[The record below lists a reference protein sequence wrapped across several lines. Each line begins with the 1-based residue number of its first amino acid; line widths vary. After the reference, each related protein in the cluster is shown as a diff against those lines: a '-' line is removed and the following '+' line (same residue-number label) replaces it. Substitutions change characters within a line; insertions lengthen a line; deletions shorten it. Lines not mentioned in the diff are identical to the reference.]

1 MSTDI
6 SQLSVFYQWGNNDMA
21 IRRIKAHYAIEDG
34 DILKIT
40 NKSNR
45 MAHLM
50 FAVLLATIVVLI
62 GLSNVDWLLQIL
74 IVAIAALVGFC
85 TGSSGI
91 EREVPRA
98 DLVEIKRYNWPPRVT
113 VILDDER
120 AKMAKPPPQPPKKDK
135 EED

>member
-1 MSTDI
+1 
-6 SQLSVFYQWGNNDMA
+6 MA

-34 DILKIT
+34 DILKII

-45 MAHLM
+45 VAYLM
-50 FAVLLATIVVLI
+50 FAVLLAMIIVLI
-62 GLSNVDWLLQIL
+62 GLSNIGLLLQIL

-120 AKMAKPPPQPPKKDK
+120 AKMAKPPPQPPKKK
-135 EED
+135 ED